1 LAAEWVTIGF
11 RIHGNYIFEAGAWCS
26 GFLTSPHTTAI
37 NYGDGG
43 RKIQNMKAEISI
55 KLKEDKSIDWYC
67 EGNSNNLA
75 VLLSAVAKCSPE
87 LHAAIIIAGKKLHSD
102 IQKLPNYVQTKGEA

>member
-1 LAAEWVTIGF
+1 MTIGF
-11 RIHGNYIFEAGAWCS
+11 RIHGNYIFEAGAYCS
-26 GFLTSPHTTAI
+26 GFLTSPHATA
-37 NYGDGG
+37 GA
-43 RKIQNMKAEISI
+43 KLQNMKAEISI

-87 LHAAIIIAGKKLHSD
+87 LHNAIIIAGKKLHSD
-102 IQKLPNYVQTKGEA
+102 IQKLPHYVQTKGEA

>member
-1 LAAEWVTIGF
+1 MVIIF
-11 RIHGNYIFEAGAWCS
+11 FEAGACCS

-37 NYGDGG
+37 NYGGGG

-87 LHAAIIIAGKKLHSD
+87 LHNAIIIAGKKLHSD

>member
-1 LAAEWVTIGF
+1 MTIGF
-11 RIHGNYIFEAGAWCS
+11 RIHGNYIFEAGAYCS
-26 GFLTSPHTTAI
+26 GFLTGLHTAAI
-37 NYGDGG
+37 NYGGGG
-43 RKIQNMKAEISI
+43 RKIQNMKVEISI

-87 LHAAIIIAGKKLHSD
+87 LHQAIIIAGKKLHSD
-102 IQKLPNYVQTKGEA
+102 IQKLPHYVQTKGEA

>member
-1 LAAEWVTIGF
+1 MVLRLFNQPF
-11 RIHGNYIFEAGAWCS
+11 RR
-26 GFLTSPHTTAI
+26 
-37 NYGDGG
+37 

-67 EGNSNNLA
+67 EGNANNLA